1 MTDIQAQKI
10 ERLVQII
17 MIEVK
22 KRKADKGV
30 WSVVSLAD
38 ERKVRNV
45 LNPDVLEIVDG
56 EEGKKELVK
65 AGSNARTIRTIAR
78 AYHDALGI
86 KIKPVRVY
94 FKFDILSRPRF
105 SFDVIETAMHEMVHI
120 AELLH
125 NLDKSENWQ
134 HTAFRERNAE
144 FLGKSIH
151 SLDQLRILE
160 ETLMKKSAQLP
171 VNKSNSKN
179 ALLDFLDVFLELSD
193 LERGMGA
200 VHTVRDAVRE
210 KHDTGE
216 FLYWPPDRVELWAL
230 LGAKIQIKD
239 ILEHYESGA
248 CGEELKKAARLVAM
262 RLSQEEKMRQDA
274 LTFTKVHHMSEQEAK
289 EHMKMV
295 EDRIRSKRKMYES
308 EMYESEFYAMYNRP
322 MDMIPP
328 IVSLEKTSAPKKNVS
343 PKATSPN
350 VAAPS
355 DSGPAWYSHWE
366 CINCRKKAKT
376 QWNEYPGGQCPKSKG
391 GGNHNWSFVKKTDT

>member
-1 MTDIQAQKI
+1 MTDMQAKKI

-22 KRKADKGV
+22 KRKKDKGV

-45 LNPDVLEIVDG
+45 LNPNVLEIIDG
-56 EEGKKELVK
+56 EEGKKELDKV
-65 AGSNARTIRTIAR
+65 GQNARTMRLLAR
-78 AYHDALGI
+78 VHHDAFGI
-86 KIKPVRVY
+86 EIKPVRVY
-94 FKFDILSRPRF
+94 FKLDILSKSRF
-105 SFDVIETAMHEMVHI
+105 LTSVIETAMHEMVHI
-120 AELLH
+120 AEMLH

-151 SLDQLRILE
+151 SLDQLRKSE

-171 VNKSNSKN
+171 VNKSNSEN
-179 ALLDFLDVFLELSD
+179 ALFNFLYGFLELSD
-193 LERGMGA
+193 LEKGMG
-200 VHTVRDAVRE
+200 TQDAVRAAVIE
-210 KHDTGE
+210 KSDTGE

-230 LGAKIQIKD
+230 LGIKIQIED

-274 LTFTKVHHMSEQEAK
+274 LTFTKIHRMSEQEAK

-295 EDRIRSKRKMYES
+295 ENRIRSERK
-308 EMYESEFYAMYNRP
+308 MYESEFYAMYDLP

-328 IVSLEKTSAPKKNVS
+328 IVSLEKTSAPKNNVS

-355 DSGPAWYSHWE
+355 DSGPVWYSHWE

-391 GGNHNWSFVKKTDT
+391 GGNHNWSLVKKTDT